1 MVNYLCFDT
10 ETTGLSDDAQVLTAY
25 FIILDSDFN
34 EIGVLDLRIRYP
46 VYHVQLKAFQINKI
60 NLGTHDKTALD
71 LLDARIT
78 LTNFLKKHYHNGKY
92 IPLGHNIKFDL
103 QQLSKN
109 FDTCVSHYIN
119 STFSLDTMQ
128 IAQFFKSS
136 NLLLNTQSLSLKNL
150 TEHYNIKPKGELH
163 TAECDIR
170 LTIDLFKHF
179 QTLLIKQENTTNTN
193 VDVSKNT
200 NVVKD
205 EFENVSENK
214 NVVKDEFEN
223 VSENKNVAD
232 ILLSFKKKPVR
243 VLRKRNVVKYF

>member
-34 EIGVLDLRIRYP
+34 EIDILDLRIRYP

-71 LLDARIT
+71 LLDARNT
-78 LTNFLKKHYHNGKY
+78 LTNFLKKNSNGKY

-109 FDTCVSHYIN
+109 FDTSYIN

-136 NLLLNTQSLSLKNL
+136 KRLSVTQSLSLKNL
-150 TEHYNIKPKGELH
+150 TEYYNIKPKGELH
-163 TAECDIR
+163 NAECDIR

-193 VDVSKNT
+193 ENTNENT
-200 NVVKD
+200 NVI
-205 EFENVSENK
+205 
-214 NVVKDEFEN
+214 KDEFEN